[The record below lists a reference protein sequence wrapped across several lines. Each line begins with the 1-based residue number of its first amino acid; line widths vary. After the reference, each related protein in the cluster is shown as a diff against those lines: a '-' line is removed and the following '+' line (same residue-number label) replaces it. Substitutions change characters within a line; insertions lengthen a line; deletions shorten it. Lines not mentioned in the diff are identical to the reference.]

1 MMSLTALGLHYK
13 KPEWLFEEL
22 EELLVNQIG
31 IDEIDKLVSAIKKHK
46 EEWDYEIC
54 DFEW

>member
-1 MMSLTALGLHYK
+1 MCLAVLGSHYE

-22 EELLVNQIG
+22 GEFLVNQIG
-31 IDEIDKLVSAIKKHK
+31 VGEIDKLVSAIKKHK
-46 EEWDYEIC
+46 EESDYEIC